1 MSGQAQGAPLKELA
15 FYYPNPM
22 WAYGDLVKNLILFFD
37 GIALLVPDYM
47 TDRPELEDPVMVQG
61 LKEHGL
67 LHIIE
72 PEKSVDKDATEKL
85 ASTMTDIITSGVLDE
100 LAKRP
105 TAFHELSMSRLG
117 YRGDREL
124 AQ

>member
-22 WAYGDLVKNLILFFD
+22 WAYGDWVKNLILFFD

-67 LHIIE
+67 LHE
-72 PEKSVDKDATEKL
+72 ARREVGSDCG
-85 ASTMTDIITSGVLDE
+85 STAAARRGV
-100 LAKRP
+100 
-105 TAFHELSMSRLG
+105 S
-117 YRGDREL
+117 
-124 AQ
+124 